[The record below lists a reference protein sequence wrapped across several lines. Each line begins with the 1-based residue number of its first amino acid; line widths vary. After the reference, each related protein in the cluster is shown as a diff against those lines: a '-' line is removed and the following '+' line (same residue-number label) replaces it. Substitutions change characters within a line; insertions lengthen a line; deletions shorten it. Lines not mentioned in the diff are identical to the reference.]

1 MKNIQRFIFCGL
13 MLGCIGRGWSQER
26 PDFETLIVKEW
37 HLDHYEMGGQK
48 LPAPAGHEKDTMVFY
63 ANHKTDSVSGTT
75 TEHGVWSYDKTK
87 GVLTVQDVDNRILL
101 TFQVQSISV
110 TSCVLHIQSPE
121 GASMVLYMVA
131 KG

>member
-1 MKNIQRFIFCGL
+1 MKNIQRFIFLGL
-13 MLGCIGRGWSQER
+13 MIGCIGMGWSQER

-75 TEHGVWSYDKTK
+75 IEQGVWSYDKAK
-87 GVLTVQDVDNRILL
+87 GILTVQDIDNRILL
-101 TFQVQSISV
+101 TFQVQSISI
-110 TSCVLHIQSPE
+110 TSCVLQIQDPE